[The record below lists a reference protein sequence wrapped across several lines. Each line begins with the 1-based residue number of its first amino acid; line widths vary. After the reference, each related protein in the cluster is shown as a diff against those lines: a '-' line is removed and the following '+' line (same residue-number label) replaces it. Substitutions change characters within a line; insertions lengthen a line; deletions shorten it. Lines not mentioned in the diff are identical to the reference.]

1 MVPMA
6 IIHRLQLRRRAVIAC
21 AMIPLVAF
29 SGLPAYG
36 CICADG
42 HYEPRCNA
50 TRCAGHDH
58 SDVKSQSAMGCCGR
72 SCCAKRSADGHPHSC
87 CQRHTE
93 RGLASRPA
101 QSKTGEPSMT
111 GKSCCTP
118 VVQAVTV
125 ATIASSL
132 QAVDDHQ
139 LPAIDAVTVELAD
152 SHVGAQPCPRFFA
165 DIGPPPD
172 DLVVTLRRLVI

>member
-6 IIHRLQLRRRAVIAC
+6 IINQLPLRRRAMIAC
-21 AMIPLVAF
+21 ALIPLVAF

-50 TRCAGHDH
+50 IRCAAPDH
-58 SDVKSQSAMGCCGR
+58 SDVTSKPASDCCGR
-72 SCCAKRSADGHPHSC
+72 SCCAHRSVDGHSHSC
-87 CQRHTE
+87 CQGHTE
-93 RGLASRPA
+93 RDVSSHSSLA
-101 QSKTGEPSMT
+101 QTGAPSIT

-118 VVQAVTV
+118 FVRAATV
-125 ATIASSL
+125 ATVANSM

-139 LPAIDAVTVELAD
+139 LPTIDAVTIALAD
-152 SHVGAQPCPRFFA
+152 SHIGVRTCPHFLA

-172 DLVVTLRRLVI
+172 DLVVTLGRLVI